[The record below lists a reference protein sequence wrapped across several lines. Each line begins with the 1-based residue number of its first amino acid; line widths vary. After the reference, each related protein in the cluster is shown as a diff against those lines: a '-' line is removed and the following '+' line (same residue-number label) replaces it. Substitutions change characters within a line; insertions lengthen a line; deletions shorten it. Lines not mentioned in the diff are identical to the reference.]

1 MPGIDTPQASRS
13 IENLMTL
20 NRVVMHV
27 LGTDKH
33 AWIFLELAIC
43 RERHPERAKII
54 RRWIIGIRHGG
65 TPVSDGARD

>member
-1 MPGIDTPQASRS
+1 MPGIDTPKASRS

-33 AWIFLELAIC
+33 TWIFLELAVC
-43 RERHPERAKII
+43 RERHPERAEII